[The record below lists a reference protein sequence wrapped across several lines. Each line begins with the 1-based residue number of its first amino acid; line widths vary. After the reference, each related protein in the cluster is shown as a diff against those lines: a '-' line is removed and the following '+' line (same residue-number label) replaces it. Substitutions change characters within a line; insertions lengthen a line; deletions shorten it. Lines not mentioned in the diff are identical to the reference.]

1 MGVINHDDVCNDD
14 ASDDSDANNDDEH
27 KWKWLMMRTTRTRL
41 TIWCSN
47 VFPIS
52 FHHISKE
59 WDGKFQKFKIQCDSK
74 FLLHQMI
81 KVQYVSLH
89 RCKSGSADLRLV
101 SPVPLPGDDDYGDG
115 GHKYADHGDSNDDE
129 DDTDE
134 TNKRKCLISFFLSS
148 KYYKPSKY
156 NWFKS
161 ATLSFPGSCFEA
173 STSLFLTRL
182 LWLGEDG
189 EWW

>member
-1 MGVINHDDVCNDD
+1 
-14 ASDDSDANNDDEH
+14 
-27 KWKWLMMRTTRTRL
+27 
-41 TIWCSN
+41 
-47 VFPIS
+47 
-52 FHHISKE
+52 
-59 WDGKFQKFKIQCDSK
+59 
-74 FLLHQMI
+74 MI

-173 STSLFLTRL
+173 STSFFLTRL
-182 LWLGEDG
+182 L
-189 EWW
+189 

>member
-1 MGVINHDDVCNDD
+1 MI
-14 ASDDSDANNDDEH
+14 DDEDNKDSSH
-27 KWKWLMMRTTRTRL
+27 YLVLK
-41 TIWCSN
+41 C
-47 VFPIS
+47 IS
-52 FHHISKE
+52 HLFSSYFQR
-59 WDGKFQKFKIQCDSK
+59 DGKFQIFKTQCDSK

-101 SPVPLPGDDDYGDG
+101 SPVPLPGDDDHDDG

-161 ATLSFPGSCFEA
+161 ATLQLSFPGSCFEA

>member
-1 MGVINHDDVCNDD
+1 
-14 ASDDSDANNDDEH
+14 
-27 KWKWLMMRTTRTRL
+27 
-41 TIWCSN
+41 
-47 VFPIS
+47 
-52 FHHISKE
+52 
-59 WDGKFQKFKIQCDSK
+59 
-74 FLLHQMI
+74 MI

-89 RCKSGSADLRLV
+89 RCKSGSPDLRLV
-101 SPVPLPGDDDYGDG
+101 SPVPLPGDDDYDDYGDG

-182 LWLGEDG
+182 L
-189 EWW
+189 